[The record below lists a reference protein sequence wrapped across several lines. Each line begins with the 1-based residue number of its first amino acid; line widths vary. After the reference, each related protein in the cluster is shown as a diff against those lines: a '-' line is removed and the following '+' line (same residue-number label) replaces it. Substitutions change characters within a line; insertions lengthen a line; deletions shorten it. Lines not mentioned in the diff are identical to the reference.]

1 MSGHGAQTA
10 AEILKNS
17 CNVGFME
24 LGERLGAEKLN
35 EYIKKLGF
43 GSITGIDLPG
53 EAEGIVKST
62 NSISDIDLATIAFGQ
77 TNTLNALQLLTAVNA
92 VANGGNLIQP
102 HIVKEITHKDSNG
115 NTIVDKTIEGK
126 TTENVL
132 SEKTCP
138 DKFQQ

>member
-1 MSGHGAQTA
+1 
-10 AEILKNS
+10 
-17 CNVGFME
+17 ME
-24 LGERLGAEKLN
+24 LGARLGAEKLN

-92 VANGGNLIQP
+92 VANGGTLIQP

-115 NTIVDKTIEGK
+115 NTIVDKTIEGRVQK
-126 TTENVL
+126 M
-132 SEKTCP
+132 C
-138 DKFQQ
+138 FQRKHAQL